1 MTLQDVKLLQAFNA
15 WATQRIFDA
24 VEKLTP
30 EQFIMDMKSSH
41 KSIHGT
47 LTHYVAA
54 EKMWLSRFAGKPDA
68 KMFSPAD
75 LPTLAEV
82 KAQWEKNGYESAKFL
97 GTMTDKKLQE
107 TFNMTNARGETVP
120 VIYWQALQH
129 IVDHST
135 FHRGQIV
142 SMMRQQG
149 VQPPATGLIGFY
161 REIGK
166 KS

>member
-1 MTLQDVKLLQAFNA
+1 MTLQEVKLLQAFNA

-24 VEKLTP
+24 VEKLTT
-30 EQFIMDMKSSH
+30 EQLMQDMKSSH

-47 LTHYVAA
+47 LVHFVAA
-54 EKMWLSRFAGKPDA
+54 EKMWLSRFAGTPDA
-68 KMFSPAD
+68 KMLTPTD
-75 LPTLAEV
+75 LPRLAEV
-82 KAQWEKNGYESAKFL
+82 KAQWEKNGYESARFL
-97 GTMTDKKLQE
+97 GTMTDKKLQG
-107 TFNMTNARGETVP
+107 TFSMTTPRGETLTP
-120 VIYWQALQH
+120 IYWQTIQH

-161 REIGK
+161 REVNK
-166 KS
+166 KP